1 VLGIF
6 FNVHFFELVG
16 LLGLADAVQKR
27 DRLSLLSLCLL
38 LGDLLPHDQ
47 NSKLKEAWSD
57 LFAYFFV
64 WARDSNWTGREMG
77 GRPRVQLYISIYI
90 NSPAALMY
98 CGFQSPAFRGPH
110 YGVVTVQSFYAGKGC
125 FEIEIE
131 RLWVLDDRLLQLRKP
146 IRKVPLAES

>member
-1 VLGIF
+1 MASRDGKQRAPWSRIRLYNKNRDPFNGSPAPVALSERSTNIKELQKQETRAWVLCHDSSPLVGYWISDSEALVLGIF

-47 NSKLKEAWSD
+47 NSKLKEAWSN

-64 WARDSNWTGREMG
+64 WARDSNWTGREM
-77 GRPRVQLYISIYI
+77 
-90 NSPAALMY
+90 
-98 CGFQSPAFRGPH
+98 
-110 YGVVTVQSFYAGKGC
+110 
-125 FEIEIE
+125 
-131 RLWVLDDRLLQLRKP
+131 
-146 IRKVPLAES
+146 